1 MPLSISKQRGGGV
14 SFSRK
19 CGALFESIQD
29 LNLDVKYVEIKYK
42 LIFLLVKNLSDQVTD
57 PLWFEKTY
65 FLLSN

>member
-29 LNLDVKYVEIKYK
+29 LNLDIKYVEIKYK
-42 LIFLLVKNLSDQVTD
+42 LIFLFVKNPSD
-57 PLWFEKTY
+57 
-65 FLLSN
+65 

>member
-1 MPLSISKQRGGGV
+1 MPSSISKQWGGGG

-29 LNLDVKYVEIKYK
+29 LNLDIKYVGIKYK
-42 LIFLLVKNLSDQVTD
+42 LIFLFVKNPQVTD

-65 FLLSN
+65 YYY